1 MLSTGIAKEN
11 HLFQIVV
18 HENFIEEY
26 GHQINLQDFREKLLA
41 WGKNNF
47 REFPWRYTSDPYHI
61 LMAEVMLHRTNA
73 LQVLPVY
80 ERFLKLYPDLAALF
94 RATEEELYEVFYS
107 LGLRWR
113 VKLIYEMVIELMDR
127 FDGRIPS
134 EKEDLLSL
142 PGVSCYI
149 ASAVCCFAWKQPQ
162 AIIDT
167 NTVRIVSR
175 VFGLTIKDSLRRN
188 RRFKDLLNAL
198 VEPSQPEAYNYSLLD
213 LANKICFKVQQP
225 NCFGCP
231 VLDHCQYGM
240 TKSEVSVKD

>member
-1 MLSTGIAKEN
+1 
-11 HLFQIVV
+11 V
-18 HENFIEEY
+18 HEDFLEEY
-26 GHQINLQDFREKLLA
+26 GHQINLQEFRENLIA
-41 WGKNNF
+41 WGRDNL
-47 REFPWRYTSDPYHI
+47 REFPWRFTSDPYYI

-80 ERFLKLYPDLAALF
+80 ERFLKLYPDLAALS
-94 RATEEELYEVFYS
+94 RATEEDLYEVLYS

-113 VKLIYEMVIELMDR
+113 VKLIYEMAIELMDR

-142 PGVSCYI
+142 PGVSDYI

-167 NTVRIVSR
+167 NTVRIIAR

-198 VEPSQPEAYNYSLLD
+198 VEPLQPGAYNYSLLD
-213 LANKICFKVQQP
+213 LANRICFKVQEP
-225 NCFGCP
+225 NCLDCP
-231 VLDHCQYGM
+231 VSNHCQYGI
-240 TKSEVSVKD
+240 TKIEASAKD